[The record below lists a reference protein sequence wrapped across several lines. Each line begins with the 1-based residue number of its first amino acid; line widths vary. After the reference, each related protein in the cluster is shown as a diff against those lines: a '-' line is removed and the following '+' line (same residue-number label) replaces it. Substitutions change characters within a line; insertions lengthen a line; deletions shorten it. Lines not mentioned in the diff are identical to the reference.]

1 MVRGAIWF
9 RTDLRLDDNPALIDA
24 INLCEEVIGIYFFSE
39 TQWKLHNESNVK
51 HEFLINNL
59 VLMEESLSELNIPL
73 IDIDDLIEEHAGM
86 TVSEIF
92 EVNGED
98 YFRNLEEKITIKSLK
113 QKNVVISLG
122 GGGFINDKIRKDVLT
137 NHFSFWLDWDDLVLI
152 KRIKGSKKRPLASKS
167 TKQEI
172 KAIINKR
179 KKIYSKANFKINCN
193 KLTKSEIVKTIIKT
207 YELN

>member
-1 MVRGAIWF
+1 MKSNKNFIFLGMMGSGKSSIGVMV
-9 RTDLRLDDNPALIDA
+9 
-24 INLCEEVIGIYFFSE
+24 S
-39 TQWKLHNESNVK
+39 KK
-51 HEFLINNL
+51 
-59 VLMEESLSELNIPL
+59 LNIPF

-86 TVSEIF
+86 TISEIF

-113 QKNVVISLG
+113 QNNIVVSLG
-122 GGGFINDKIRKDVLT
+122 GGGFINEKIRKDVLT
-137 NHFSFWLDWDDLVLI
+137 NHFSFWLNWDDLVLI

-167 TKQEI
+167 TEQEI

-193 KLTKSEIVKTIIKT
+193 KLTKSEIVKTIMKII
-207 YELN
+207 